1 MHILL
6 GGASLVEP
14 ASRAHSVPGGPQGTM
29 NGEKQPGH
37 PLKLTVGW
45 KRIDKLKNLELT
57 VRSSLPLVFLP
68 ARWPFIG
75 VRFFVALKFFD
86 LCAFPAAY
94 LLSPS
99 IPVSGPMVSMSVVG
113 TITFRV

>member
-1 MHILL
+1 M
-6 GGASLVEP
+6 EP
-14 ASRAHSVPGGPQGTM
+14 VSRAHSVPGEPQGTM
-29 NGEKQPGH
+29 NDEKQPGQ

-45 KRIDKLKNLELT
+45 KRIDKLKTLELT

-86 LCAFPAAY
+86 LCTFPAAF
-94 LLSPS
+94 LLSPPT
-99 IPVSGPMVSMSVVG
+99 PVSGSMVSMSVVG
-113 TITFRV
+113 TIAFRV